1 MKVKLVNQRVNEI
14 DNTKPDGLINIHAYK
29 NMASVY
35 DNKEQSKLHLQLKR
49 KPK

>member
-1 MKVKLVNQRVNEI
+1 MKVELVNQRVNEI
-14 DNTKPDGLINIHAYK
+14 DNIKPDGLISIHAYQ

-49 KPK
+49 MPK